1 MNYMNIIEKLQVFMN
16 LITNSQ
22 LLMGTIVLISLVI
35 LLFINKQINKK
46 KLFRVVLLINIG
58 AFLILLFSYTDQLVN
73 IYNEIVNKVFMNI
86 YFPSVE
92 VYLFILLF
100 MFVTLII
107 SICNF
112 KMKKSYKTINIISFF
127 IIFYL
132 FLMITYIV
140 VTNNIDIFN
149 AESIYTNK
157 DAVAILELSTIIY
170 VLWIIVTLI
179 TSISNTIYEYI
190 KVKHTVS
197 VNSEVADSI
206 NGLRN
211 TAYETLEISKP
222 VDTYVMPKEELVK
235 ESNVAIIEKKGYTL
249 DEYKLFSQ
257 MLKQIILLN
266 GYKSKITINDLT
278 NDYILSMFSQED
290 RSIYKNI
297 LNEIIN

>member
-1 MNYMNIIEKLQVFMN
+1 MNYMNIIEKLQMFMN

-170 VLWIIVTLI
+170 VLWISVTLI

-197 VNSEVADSI
+197 VNSETADSI
-206 NGLRN
+206 NELRN
-211 TAYETLEISKP
+211 TAYETLEISEP
-222 VDTYVMPKEELVK
+222 VDTYVMPKEEPVK

-278 NDYILSMFSQED
+278 NDYILSTFSQED

>member
-1 MNYMNIIEKLQVFMN
+1 MNYMNIIEKLQMFMN

-197 VNSEVADSI
+197 VNSETADSI
-206 NGLRN
+206 NELRN
-211 TAYETLEISKP
+211 TAYETLEISEP

>member
-1 MNYMNIIEKLQVFMN
+1 MNYMNIIEKLQMFMN

-73 IYNEIVNKVFMNI
+73 IYNEIVNKVFVNI

-197 VNSEVADSI
+197 VNSETADSI
-206 NGLRN
+206 NELRN
-211 TAYETLEISKP
+211 TAYETLEISEP

>member
-1 MNYMNIIEKLQVFMN
+1 MNYMNIIEKLQMFMN

-197 VNSEVADSI
+197 VNSETADSI
-206 NGLRN
+206 NELRN
-211 TAYETLEISKP
+211 TAYETLEISEP
-222 VDTYVMPKEELVK
+222 VDTYVMPKEEPVK

>member
-1 MNYMNIIEKLQVFMN
+1 MNYMNIIEKLQMFMN

-73 IYNEIVNKVFMNI
+73 IYNEIINKVFVNI

-197 VNSEVADSI
+197 VNSETADSI
-206 NGLRN
+206 NELRN
-211 TAYETLEISKP
+211 TAYETLEISEP

>member
-73 IYNEIVNKVFMNI
+73 IYNEIVNKVFVNI

-197 VNSEVADSI
+197 VNSKTADSI
-206 NGLRN
+206 NELRN
-211 TAYETLEISKP
+211 TAYETLEISEP
-222 VDTYVMPKEELVK
+222 VDTYVMPKEEPVK